1 MKNLEPLFDLI
12 GEILAVIMVA
22 VYILTLAN
30 AQWQFIN
37 SATILNIL
45 AVMRMYGSLLLVAVV
60 GMEAMS
66 KRKFLL
72 RIIFY
77 ACIAIIVIFLF
88 FPATYQNLL
97 QML

>member
-37 SATILNIL
+37 STTILNIL
-45 AVMRMYGSLLLVAVV
+45 AIMRMYGSLLLVAVV

>member
-37 SATILNIL
+37 STTILNIL
-45 AVMRMYGSLLLVAVV
+45 AIMRMYGSLLLVAVV

-88 FPATYQNLL
+88 FPATYQSLL

>member
-37 SATILNIL
+37 STTILNIL